1 MLPNLF
7 PTRRTVGDSFKCNML
22 SWTTIGYLNETK
34 RLYGVLEGHLKDREY
49 LAGPDKG
56 KFSVADIKTSPW
68 IGIHTRVGIELDEFP
83 NLKAYLERCKAR
95 EGSQAGYKVA
105 A

>member
-1 MLPNLF
+1 
-7 PTRRTVGDSFKCNML
+7 
-22 SWTTIGYLNETK
+22 LNETK

-56 KFSVADIKTSPW
+56 KFSVADIKTFPW
-68 IGIHTRVGIELDEFP
+68 IGMHTRVGIELDEFP

-95 EGSQAGYKVA
+95 EGTQAGYKVSA
-105 A
+105 